1 MLFPSNRSDVLVPY
15 SLRWRSVA
23 KKTSPRWSGL
33 SAFLS
38 NRPAEGL
45 SSKHPDHVL
54 LCSVNYPVVLEVDF
68 CFRKWPFRGV
78 PQQTFQHQAVHMFIK
93 RHFSHQT
100 ASEAE
105 RRWGYL
111 SWSFAHWLGVG
122 GAGAHPKGGSDTRK
136 WGATLTGSQVHY
148 FMSAE
153 PVPCLGQV
161 LVYRRIK
168 MLAEWRERKRRVTVT
183 RDEPYEEGQQN
194 RLGTP
199 EERRL
204 ERVQVEPA
212 RINTA
217 LWGSSTLKDGNPA
230 RVCQKW
236 KTWFL
241 IFSRVLDGNTPNE

>member
-1 MLFPSNRSDVLVPY
+1 MQGRRWAQRIFDVLTKAYLAGGRREERKRCSGGSVSLFPKRNRMLFPSNRSDVLMPY

-105 RRWGYL
+105 RRRGYL
-111 SWSFAHWLGVG
+111 SWSFAHWLGMG
-122 GAGAHPKGGSDTRK
+122 GGGRVLIPKVDQTQGNGEPLS
-136 WGATLTGSQVHY
+136 LVHKSIISWAQNQSHVWAK
-148 FMSAE
+148 FWSTE
-153 PVPCLGQV
+153 ESRCLQNEG
-161 LVYRRIK
+161 RG
-168 MLAEWRERKRRVTVT
+168 
-183 RDEPYEEGQQN
+183 RDE
-194 RLGTP
+194 
-199 EERRL
+199 
-204 ERVQVEPA
+204 
-212 RINTA
+212 
-217 LWGSSTLKDGNPA
+217 
-230 RVCQKW
+230 
-236 KTWFL
+236 
-241 IFSRVLDGNTPNE
+241 